1 MIRGV
6 LIREMCP
13 AVGCVI
19 DGTTRDVT
27 VPEDGNYYVSSQV
40 TFASSAMLTTQYV
53 GLRIVRDRG
62 GLLLIVI
69 SKLQLLPLSNDGLEQ
84 SIGGVL
90 ALLAGDIISVQYN
103 ANTSNVG
110 GAGTVSIATGSAI
123 NIYKI

>member
-1 MIRGV
+1 
-6 LIREMCP
+6 MCP
-13 AVGCVI
+13 SVGITI
-19 DGTTRDVT
+19 DATTRDVT

-40 TFASSAMLTTQYV
+40 TFASLAMLTNQYV

-62 GLLLIVI
+62 GLLLVII

-103 ANTSNVG
+103 ANTSAVG
-110 GAGTVSIATGSAI
+110 GSGTVSIATGSAI